1 MEDDLPG
8 PGLGLV
14 DRMTPEH
21 VDKLLHGVC
30 SNPLAGGELMA
41 TL

>member
-21 VDKLLHGVC
+21 VDKLCCTGFAAIHW
-30 SNPLAGGELMA
+30 LAVS
-41 TL
+41 